1 MEKIVKPIKAL
12 SFEEALRNLA
22 SRLTGTPVAELPRT
36 QEAIVQYMAENINLP
51 GASMQVTNENVTIQ
65 GIPGPDVDKMCEAI
79 TQEVMARLDMDA
91 LSRAVLKEVEV
102 RLEKGVF
109 DEAFI
114 NAVNVRLDM
123 DALSEVITKKVMAC
137 ISEINGANLAATEPS
152 QAAQDGADAAGGTST
167 PPALET
173 PQEAPQTATEAPK
186 PKTTRKTTKAKA
198 EK

>member
-51 GASMQVTNENVTIQ
+51 GSSTQVTNENITIQ
-65 GIPGPDVDKMCEAI
+65 GIPGLDIDKVCEAI
-79 TQEVMARLDMDA
+79 TQEVNVHLDLDA
-91 LSRAVLKEVEV
+91 LSKAVA
-102 RLEKGVF
+102 EK
-109 DEAFI
+109 A
-114 NAVNVRLDM
+114 
-123 DALSEVITKKVMAC
+123 MAC
-137 ISEINGANLAATEPS
+137 ISEINGAIPAATEP
-152 QAAQDGADAAGGTST
+152 AEVPQDGADAAGGTST
-167 PPALET
+167 PPAPET
-173 PQEAPQTATEAPK
+173 PQEALQTATEAPK